1 MGPHQLAGVEPR
13 VEVRVGG
20 AIKPLGERPLRP
32 GVVLGLDREQAPD
45 RRTGGPEGRARE
57 PLRDEPSPRDRLDC
71 SDPRQR

>member
-1 MGPHQLAGVEPR
+1 VGAHQLAGVEPS

-20 AIKPLGERPLRP
+20 AIKPLGERPLRA

-57 PLRDEPSPRDRLDC
+57 SLRDEPSPSDRLDLL
-71 SDPRQR
+71 DPRQR